1 MNKLIFETLLAEAS
15 FRVAEKTITGI
26 SIDEAIHEV
35 AGEMELD
42 KSEVDELTTRAK
54 KAPRVKP
61 VVEDD
66 DSDDGDHTDHEDTKE
81 LEDEDADEPS
91 NTLVFN
97 TSEELDTA
105 IGVLMYKGIAWTG
118 KSDTSVSFENAQDV
132 KKAKEALGRRWDFIV
147 SNPRVVATLQFDNLE
162 DYSKVLDFIASKKMG
177 VISTEAELEP
187 DLDMQIEEAAAQYK
201 RAKRDA
207 KASGLPA
214 PEMPA
219 EDMSF
224 KALHKDN
231 LLDPASLDVLA
242 DNSAR
247 ALHVVKRWK

>member
-42 KSEVDELTTRAK
+42 KSEINELTTRAK
-54 KAPRVKP
+54 KAPRAKP

-66 DSDDGDHTDHEDTKE
+66 DSDEGDHTDHEDTE
-81 LEDEDADEPS
+81 EPEDDAGEPS
-91 NTLVFN
+91 NSLVFN
-97 TSEELDTA
+97 TPEELDTA

-118 KSDTSVSFENAQDV
+118 KSGNGVSFENTEDV
-132 KKAKEALGRRWDFIV
+132 KKAKEALGRRWDFIN

-177 VISTEAELEP
+177 VISTEADLEP

-231 LLDPASLDVLA
+231 LVDPASLDVLA
-242 DNSAR
+242 DNAAR